1 MKELLWY
8 MQAKTEPQ
16 YRNPPGYAP
25 VETNVEAFR
34 GAFAGRTDA
43 MRAKSLEFQKEQ
55 GVVMYGTPDQV
66 IAQIKRFYD
75 LVGGFDHLLMMMQAG
90 FLDQKR
96 TVANIHRF
104 AKDVYPAI
112 RGLPRTKPLEGQL
125 AAE

>member
-8 MQAKTEPQ
+8 MAAKTEPQ
-16 YRNPPGYAP
+16 YRNPPGYVP
-25 VETNVEAFR
+25 VEFNVKALQGTFS
-34 GAFAGRTDA
+34 GRTDA
-43 MRAKSLEFQKEQ
+43 MRAQTLEFQREQ

-90 FLDQKR
+90 FLDHER
-96 TVANIHRF
+96 TAQNIRRF

-112 RGLPRTKPLEGQL
+112 KDLAGTKPLDL
-125 AAE
+125 PIAAE